1 MHEQNFKLMKN
12 YYFNFLLF
20 ILLVNALSGFS
31 QTAADQPVKV
41 AVFIPIY
48 ADSAFEG
55 SALNTGKN
63 NLPKNIMPGLEFYNG
78 VMMAIDSLNE
88 EGTFAEIQ
96 IYDSKSFNPL
106 VSVLSDT
113 NMSKVGLI
121 IAAITNSA
129 ELKTFSDYALAQNIP
144 LISATYPNYVGL
156 KENPFVV
163 LLNSSFE
170 AHIQG
175 LHKYMQKNYSSD
187 TIIAV
192 TRKGGQ
198 YEAFIKSY
206 VSSINANHSTTPLK
220 LRWVTM
226 DEKNV
231 NIEEL
236 HLDTAKTN
244 IVFVASPM
252 EKFGLDI
259 VKTLSSNDQYRTTAI
274 GMPTWDNIKQL
285 DHSSCRNVEILYSTP
300 FVFSKNKSLNS
311 SISNTYKGKFYS
323 RPSDMVFKGYES
335 VYHFTKLLVKHRAD
349 IVNNLSDK
357 DFTVFNEFK
366 LEPVKVFKSSIRPD
380 FIENKKLYF
389 IKKKQGNVRSV
400 I

>member
-1 MHEQNFKLMKN
+1 MKK
-12 YYFNFLLF
+12 YYFNFLLI
-20 ILLVNALSGFS
+20 ILLTNALSALS
-31 QTAADQPVKV
+31 QANADKPVKV

-48 ADSAFEG
+48 ADSAFAG
-55 SALNTGKN
+55 SSVYTGKN
-63 NLPKNIMPGLEFYNG
+63 SLPKNIMAGLEFYNG

-88 EGTFAEIQ
+88 EGTYAEIQ

-121 IAAITNSA
+121 IAAITNTA
-129 ELKTFSDYALAQNIP
+129 ELKTFSEYALAQNIP
-144 LISATYPNYVGL
+144 LISATFPNYVGL

-187 TIIAV
+187 TIVAI

-198 YEAFIKSY
+198 YEAFIKNY
-206 VSSINANHSTTPLK
+206 VNSINASHSSTPLH

-226 DEKNV
+226 DEKKV

-259 VKTLSSNDQYRTTAI
+259 VKVLSNNEQYRITAI

-285 DHSSCRNVEILYSTP
+285 DNSSCRNVEILYSTP
-300 FVFSKNKSLNS
+300 FVFSKNKSLNNS
-311 SISNTYKGKFYS
+311 LISRYKEKFYS

-335 VYHFTKLLVKHRAD
+335 LYHFTKLLVKHRSD
-349 IVNNLSDK
+349 LVNHLSDK

-366 LEPVKVFKSSIRPD
+366 LEPVKINKSSTKPD

-389 IKKKQGNVRSV
+389 IKKKQGNVRS
-400 I
+400 II